1 MRQFRLHFVRY
12 CSRLSA
18 KFTSNLVSALWRRT
32 IWHFHRPNQPEKQTT
47 KQHTIIQ
54 PSLFIF
60 RMSEHPHYGART
72 VLQPLSLSVS
82 LSSAL
87 VWPSVENSKRP
98 KFNTARPLTRFLLR
112 KRMKFQR
119 KHTHTHTDRARR
131 SNTHTHT
138 HTERKIRELI
148 MQQMMRTE
156 GFRRMP
162 PCIGCVRW
170 CAMKFNSSSLSERTQ
185 ENAG

>member
-18 KFTSNLVSALWRRT
+18 KFTSNLLCASMQTRRT
-32 IWHFHRPNQPEKQTT
+32 IWHFHRPTESTRKTNYET
-47 KQHTIIQ
+47 KYNNSTEFIYFSNFGTSTLRCTHS
-54 PSLFIF
+54 PSASLC
-60 RMSEHPHYGART
+60 
-72 VLQPLSLSVS
+72 LSLSF
-82 LSSAL
+82 AL

-98 KFNTARPLTRFLLR
+98 KIQNDEASHQISTE

-119 KHTHTHTDRARR
+119 KHTHTHTEHAGP
-131 SNTHTHT
+131 THTQR
-138 HTERKIRELI
+138 ERKIRELI

-185 ENAG
+185 ESAG